1 MNGIPERKWQA
12 SEGTGSGMLTAK
24 PGEEIMDS
32 NKKINFLFMAKNPDQ
47 ANPVRCVLLTRAP
60 CMKGYNVRS

>member
-24 PGEEIMDS
+24 TWRGD
-32 NKKINFLFMAKNPDQ
+32 NGQQQKINFLFMAKILIKRTQ
-47 ANPVRCVLLTRAP
+47 
-60 CMKGYNVRS
+60 